1 MKKQIML
8 IRIFFLAAFSLFS
21 LTGTVRGGDEITV
34 AVVGPM
40 SGDGTENGNAMIKG
54 ITLGLEQFKKQGF
67 FGARDIRLQVFDDQ
81 NKKDLA
87 QKIAEDIAAQDKAV
101 LVLGHYYSSASI
113 AAGNIYKKHKI
124 PAITAS
130 ATADDVIKDNEWYF
144 QLVPNNSFQGD
155 FIACYI
161 SRILK
166 KQAATLIFDK
176 DSYGMSL
183 AGSFEKTAQ
192 RLSVDI
198 RLKWGFDTSDA
209 QWEQKWETT
218 LEELKKLKDPG
229 MIFLA
234 VHVPEGLKIISSL
247 KYPGSKFDIIGPD
260 AFGGTAFLKG
270 LQQYPMEKAIPGYF
284 SDDLYAITPFIID
297 LASAK
302 AQDFR
307 NDYFSRY
314 QEEPS
319 WVAASYYDAILMSLT
334 AIREAG
340 MQEGG
345 IAEKRVRI
353 RDFLAGTN
361 SYEKSLE
368 GVNGNLFFDTNR
380 GVVRPL
386 AMGIYKNHVLVS
398 APAQY
403 RLVTDVHNVGDM
415 MENILE
421 GRIIKIGDHF
431 MRQTR
436 VVYTGID
443 INEISDLDV
452 VSQSYTVDFYLW
464 FRYHGDFDYASVEF
478 VNAENPIEL
487 NPEKQTLKIS
497 NHIVSRVLEEKNGD
511 FTTQAYRIRAEF
523 QSDFDFHDYPFD
535 KQTLNIRFRHSHETR
550 DTLIYIPDV
559 LGMRHFRSSDRHG
572 KEDFSTIP
580 GWETDSEAYFQD
592 VVSNNST
599 LGVPKFFGSNQI
611 IRYSQFNADVR
622 IRRQIVGFLFKDI
635 FSVFIMLMTLYIMY
649 FISNERFELR
659 LSMGMGVL
667 MTNAFLHM
675 DVSSA
680 LQVGYILAIDYAF
693 FMVYGLSTLSIVFSL
708 MGNRMYI
715 SGKEKQ
721 AHILDIAGR
730 IAHPLIVLIGIAA
743 IVYRYVL

>member
-8 IRIFFLAAFSLFS
+8 IRIFLIFLSVFS

-40 SGDGTENGNAMIKG
+40 SGNGTENGNAMIKG
-54 ITLGLEQFKKQGF
+54 ITLGLEQFRKQGF

-87 QKIAEDIAAQDKAV
+87 QKIAEDIAAQGKAV
-101 LVLGHYYSSASI
+101 LVLGHYYSTASI
-113 AAGNIYKKHKI
+113 DAGKVYKKYGI

-130 ATADDVIKDNEWYF
+130 ATADDVVKDNEWYF

-166 KQAATLIFDK
+166 KKSATLIFDK

-183 AGSFEKTAQ
+183 ASSFEKTAQ

-198 RLKWGFDTSDA
+198 RLKWGFDNSDA
-209 QWEQKWETT
+209 HWEEKWEAA
-218 LEELKKLKDPG
+218 LEDLKKMKDPG

-234 VHVPEGLKIISSL
+234 VHVPEGLKILSSL

-270 LQQYPMEKAIPGYF
+270 LQEYPMEKAIPGYF

-307 NDYFSRY
+307 NDYFIRY

-319 WVAASYYDAILMSLT
+319 WVAAGYYDAILMSLT

-340 MQEGG
+340 MQEGS

-353 RDFLAGTN
+353 RDFLAGIN

-403 RLVTDVHNVGDM
+403 RLVTDVQNINDM

-421 GRIIKIGDHF
+421 GRIIRIGDHF

-443 INEISDLDV
+443 INEISDLDL

-464 FRYHGDFDYASVEF
+464 FRYHGDFDHASIEF

-497 NHIVSRVLEEKNGD
+497 NDIVRKVMEEKTGE
-511 FTTQAYRIRAEF
+511 FTTQTYRIRAGF

-535 KQTLNIRFRHSHETR
+535 KQSLNIRFRHSHETR

-559 LGMRHFRSSDRHG
+559 MGMRHFRSSDG
-572 KEDFSTIP
+572 QENGDFSAIP
-580 GWETDSEAYFQD
+580 GWETDSESYFQD

-611 IRYSQFNADVR
+611 IRYSQFNAEVR
-622 IRRQIVGFLFKDI
+622 VRRQIVGFLFKDI

-680 LQVGYILAIDYAF
+680 LQAGYILVIDYAF

-721 AHILDIAGR
+721 AHTLDIAGR
-730 IAHPLIVLIGIAA
+730 IVHPLIIFAVCAVIAF
-743 IVYRYVL
+743 RYLL